1 MRSVTFVDRLT
12 LEVEG
17 TVAQNG
23 ICLGD
28 ISGDG
33 NHELI
38 VGNEAGE
45 LFIFKGSRVMPWLR
59 CTDLGFITA
68 IGVGDLLGLGH
79 SVLVVASGCGW
90 LNIFDLSEELSPLE
104 GEPPRHILPLHT
116 QRVPANVKDLILCDV
131 TGKGVIELVVSLTD
145 RVVRTYRW
153 QSGAGEEGAGR
164 LVSVNKWEFASQI
177 GTVTCNIDGD
187 GVPSLLVAQPGGAFM
202 KLRCKPEQ
210 PDLPEAQHKESEDEG
225 KLKEINKEDGGKKA
239 DGGKWEDVEERE
251 NQQTVGEAEHEDDGE
266 PEVKKL
272 TEMSVEY
279 EPLGVNRRR
288 NRNVSA
294 EILGGFK
301 SKEGGPGTRYA
312 IVTLDGTVLLV
323 DQGTK
328 DPMDSIMW
336 NLQVDHQLMCLS
348 RLDVT
353 GDGLQEVIACSWDGQ
368 TYIISQDRQAVRF
381 QFEESVST
389 FTAGLYSLE
398 EGSTVPALVY
408 VTFSGTIQVYY
419 NLGLE
424 RGITLS
430 SLVHCPGM
438 VEEASDLLNKLGV
451 DATDMKQLQ
460 QVYNYCLYGIPPQL
474 RGANVKPESVVTVE
488 E

>member
-90 LNIFDLSEELSPLE
+90 LNIFDLSEELAPLE
-104 GEPPRHILPLHT
+104 GEPSRHILPIHT

-153 QSGAGEEGAGR
+153 QSGAGDEGTGR

-187 GVPSLLVAQPGGAFM
+187 GIPSLLVAQPGGAFM

-210 PDLPEAQHKESEDEG
+210 PDAEAQHIKSGGEVSHCAESEKKEKQNG
-225 KLKEINKEDGGKKA
+225 KECEKENE
-239 DGGKWEDVEERE
+239 
-251 NQQTVGEAEHEDDGE
+251 T
-266 PEVKKL
+266 
-272 TEMSVEY
+272 
-279 EPLGVNRRR
+279 
-288 NRNVSA
+288 
-294 EILGGFK
+294 
-301 SKEGGPGTRYA
+301 SK
-312 IVTLDGTVLLV
+312 
-323 DQGTK
+323 
-328 DPMDSIMW
+328 
-336 NLQVDHQLMCLS
+336 
-348 RLDVT
+348 LDVT

-389 FTAGLYSLE
+389 FTAGLYSLKE
-398 EGSTVPALVY
+398 SSTVPALVY

-438 VEEASDLLNKLGV
+438 VEEASDLLKKLGV
-451 DATDMKQLQ
+451 DATDMRQLQ
-460 QVYNYCLYGIPPQL
+460 QVYNYCLYGIPSRM
-474 RGANVKPESVVTVE
+474 RGAGVKSEPEVTME